1 MTARTQLSF
10 SSDGSIV
17 SVADSPLFSGISDA
31 DTGEG
36 LKALTTRFYNAL
48 HPTDGDTL
56 RTFCAAAVSEEP
68 AENALLLSLRQFYF
82 FRAAF
87 FEKAAD
93 GSICA
98 TLYTNTAELYA
109 KASPYAHRILPLLA
123 AALSAIPEW
132 HDVLHQEPESVVAET
147 TPFVPLYGSD
157 GFSMADPPVGSISP
171 PYSTGLEKRS
181 AIRPCT
187 AMCRS
192 SFSCRHRMCGTN
204 TPSSC
209 V

>member
-109 KASPYAHRILPLLA
+109 KASPYARRILPLLA

-132 HDVLHQEPESVVAET
+132 RDVLHQEPESVFPAPAT
-147 TPFVPLYGSD
+147 
-157 GFSMADPPVGSISP
+157 
-171 PYSTGLEKRS
+171 
-181 AIRPCT
+181 
-187 AMCRS
+187 
-192 SFSCRHRMCGTN
+192 RHHRT
-204 TPSSC
+204 
-209 V
+209 